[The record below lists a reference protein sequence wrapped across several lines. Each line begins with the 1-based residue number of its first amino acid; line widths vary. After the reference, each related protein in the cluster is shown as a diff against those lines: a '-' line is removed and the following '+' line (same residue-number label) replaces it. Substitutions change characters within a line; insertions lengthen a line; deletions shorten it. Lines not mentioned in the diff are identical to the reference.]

1 MNDSLRGAIRSKM
14 IWIGLALTVFGF
26 LQTQSEVLSR
36 VVPEDWMGVVNMLFG
51 LAVVVLRFLTTDA
64 LSDKAP

>member
-14 IWIGLALTVFGF
+14 IWLGLALTVFGF
-26 LQTQSEVLSR
+26 LQTQSEVLAK
-36 VVPEDWMGVVNMLFG
+36 VIPEEWLGVVNMLFG

-64 LSDKAP
+64 LAEK

>member
-14 IWIGLALTVFGF
+14 IWLGLALTVFGF
-26 LQTQSEVLSR
+26 MQTQSEVLAK
-36 VVPEDWMGVVNMLFG
+36 VVPEEWMGVVNMLFG